1 MKCPCD
7 TCADEARGEGPCPFC
22 AKYCM
27 PAYSMGLTTPFLTR
41 DARLVIHAMRG
52 RTTPEIK
59 KQALQSV
66 VSAGMSYLRSKL
78 PQP

>member
-1 MKCPCD
+1 
-7 TCADEARGEGPCPFC
+7 
-22 AKYCM
+22 M